1 MNWYL
6 EVLRKYATFSGRARR
21 KEYWM
26 FTLIHVLIALVLMA
40 SSGLIGPVG
49 GLLYLLYVLGTIVPS
64 IALTVRR
71 LQDQD
76 KEWPWIF
83 VSLIP
88 FIGSIWLLVLMVTEG
103 TKGENRFGAD
113 PKENSVGN
121 DVLDAV

>member
-26 FTLIHVLIALVLMA
+26 FTLVHVLIALVLMA

-103 TKGENRFGAD
+103 TKGENRFGVD

>member
-26 FTLIHVLIALVLMA
+26 FTLVHVLVTLVLMA
-40 SSGLIGPVG
+40 SSGLIGTVG
-49 GLLYLLYVLGTIVPS
+49 ALLYMLYVLGTIVPS

-83 VSLIP
+83 VAFIP
-88 FIGSIWLLVLMVTEG
+88 FIGSIWLIILMATEG
-103 TKGENRFGAD
+103 TKGENRFGLD
-113 PKENSVGN
+113 PKENSFGS

>member
-6 EVLRKYATFSGRARR
+6 DVLKKYAVFSGRARR

-26 FTLIHVLIALVLMA
+26 FVLINLVITLVLA
-40 SSGLIGPVG
+40 SSAS
-49 GLLYLLYVLGTIVPS
+49 VLGVIGIILYGIYIIGTLVPN
-64 IALTVRR
+64 IAVTVRR

-88 FIGSIWLLVLMVTEG
+88 FIGGIWILVLLAKEG
-103 TKGENRFGAD
+103 SQGENRFGLD
-113 PKENSVGN
+113 PKSNSAGT
-121 DVLDAV
+121 DVLDTF

>member
-26 FTLIHVLIALVLMA
+26 FTLVHVLIALVLMA

-64 IALTVRR
+64 IAVTVRR

>member
-26 FTLIHVLIALVLMA
+26 FTLVHILIAIVLMA
-40 SSGLIGPVG
+40 SSALIGPVG
-49 GLLYLLYVLGTIVPS
+49 GVLYMLYMLGMIVPS

-83 VSLIP
+83 VSFIP
-88 FIGSIWLLVLMVTEG
+88 IIGGIWMIILMATEG
-103 TKGENRFGAD
+103 TKGENRFGTD
-113 PKENSVGN
+113 PKENSVGE

>member
-6 EVLRKYATFSGRARR
+6 EVLKKYATFSGRARR

-26 FTLIHVLIALVLMA
+26 FTLVHVLIALVLMA

-49 GLLYLLYVLGTIVPS
+49 ALLYMLYVLGTIVPS

-88 FIGSIWLLVLMVTEG
+88 FIGSIWLLILLVTEG

-121 DVLDAV
+121 DVLDAL

>member
-26 FTLIHVLIALVLMA
+26 FTLIHFLITILLAI
-40 SSGLIGPVG
+40 SPGLIGTL
-49 GLLYLLYVLGTIVPS
+49 GLLLYVGYILGTFLPTL
-64 IALTVRR
+64 ALTVRR

-88 FIGSIWLLVLMVTEG
+88 FIGGIWMLVLLLTEG

-113 PKENSVGN
+113 PKESSIEA

>member
-26 FTLIHVLIALVLMA
+26 FVLINLVITLVLA
-40 SSGLIGPVG
+40 SSSSILGVIGLI
-49 GLLYLLYVLGTIVPS
+49 LYGVYVIGTLVPN
-64 IALTVRR
+64 IAVTVRR

-88 FIGSIWLLVLMVTEG
+88 FIGGIWMLVLLAKEG
-103 TKGENRFGAD
+103 SQGENRFGLD
-113 PKENSVGN
+113 PKANSAGA

>member
-26 FTLIHVLIALVLMA
+26 FTLVHVLIALVLMA

>member
-26 FTLIHVLIALVLMA
+26 FTLVHILIVFALLV
-40 SSGLIGPVG
+40 STSLIGPLG
-49 GLLYLLYVLGTIVPS
+49 GVLYGLYILGMIVPS
-64 IALTVRR
+64 IALIVRR
-71 LQDQD
+71 LQDQN

-83 VSLIP
+83 VSFIP
-88 FIGSIWLLVLMVTEG
+88 FIGGIWMIILMATEG

-113 PKENSVGN
+113 PKGNSVGE

>member
-40 SSGLIGPVG
+40 SSGLIGAVG
-49 GLLYLLYVLGTIVPS
+49 GLLYTLYVLGTIVPS

>member
-26 FTLIHVLIALVLMA
+26 FSLIHVLIALVLMA

>member
-40 SSGLIGPVG
+40 SSGLIGAVG
-49 GLLYLLYVLGTIVPS
+49 GLLYTLYVLGTIVPS

-88 FIGSIWLLVLMVTEG
+88 FIGSIWLLILLVTEG

>member
-26 FTLIHVLIALVLMA
+26 FVLINLVVTLILAF
-40 SSGLIGPVG
+40 SSSILGVI
-49 GLLYLLYVLGTIVPS
+49 GLLLYGIYVVGTLIPN
-64 IALTVRR
+64 IAVTVRR

-88 FIGSIWLLVLMVTEG
+88 FIGGIWMLVLLAKEG
-103 TKGENRFGAD
+103 SHGENRYGLD
-113 PKENSVGN
+113 PKANSVGT

>member
-6 EVLRKYATFSGRARR
+6 EVLRKYASFSGRARR

-26 FTLIHVLIALVLMA
+26 FVLINLVITLVLA
-40 SSGLIGPVG
+40 SSSSVLGVIGLI
-49 GLLYLLYVLGTIVPS
+49 LYGVYVIGTLVPN
-64 IALTVRR
+64 IAVTVRR

-88 FIGSIWLLVLMVTEG
+88 FIGGIWMLVLLAKEG
-103 TKGENRFGAD
+103 SQGENRFGLD
-113 PKENSVGN
+113 PKANSAGT

>member
-6 EVLRKYATFSGRARR
+6 EVLKKYATFSGRARR

-26 FTLIHVLIALVLMA
+26 FTLVHVLIALVLMA

-49 GLLYLLYVLGTIVPS
+49 ALLYMLYILGTIVPS
-64 IALTVRR
+64 IAVTVRR

-83 VSLIP
+83 VS
-88 FIGSIWLLVLMVTEG
+88 FIFSFST
-103 TKGENRFGAD
+103 FF
-113 PKENSVGN
+113 SVWTIICCN
-121 DVLDAV
+121 DWNCSDL